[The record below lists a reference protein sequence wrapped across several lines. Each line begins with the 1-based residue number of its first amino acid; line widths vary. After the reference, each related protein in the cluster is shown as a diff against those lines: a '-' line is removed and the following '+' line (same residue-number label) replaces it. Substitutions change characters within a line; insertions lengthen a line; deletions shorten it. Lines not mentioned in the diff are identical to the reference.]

1 METLQS
7 VWQEFELPKDA
18 LSSLHLTDEAQSL
31 PSAFHVG
38 TAAQTSIG
46 LAAATAGLI
55 YRQRA
60 GETQFIE
67 ISKHAAELE
76 CTGYFEFNGKAIN
89 AWEKFSGLYQTSD
102 GHVRIHANF
111 DHHRDGV
118 LALLGLGDADE
129 TSKEDVQA
137 ALMSWEAEAFE
148 QQASERGLVVA
159 KVRSFEEWDAHPH
172 AHWARTQPLINARQ
186 VSAGPICTLNEIGA
200 EERPLTGLRVLDLTR
215 ILAGPICG
223 RTLAGYGADV
233 MLVNSPNLPNI
244 ANIIDTSRGKR
255 SVHLD
260 LLEEADRGRFREL
273 VRDADVLV
281 QGYRPGGLADLGF
294 SEEELAKLNPN
305 VVCVSLSAYGSD
317 GPWGDR
323 RGFDSLVQTASGF
336 NHAEAQAAGAT
347 EPKTMPVPILD
358 YASGFLMA
366 FAAQVG
372 LYRRSTLGGSWAFEV
387 SLLQTAYWLR
397 GMGQRTDGFSVPKFK
412 FKDALRGFRCAHGEL
427 MAMPHGAQFSA
438 TPVCWQRASVQP
450 GTDKPEW

>member
-1 METLQS
+1 MEALQS
-7 VWQEFELPKDA
+7 IWKDFELPVGT
-18 LSSLHLTDEAQSL
+18 LSSVHLTEEAQSL
-31 PSAFHVG
+31 PSSFHVG

-46 LAAATAGLI
+46 LAAAAAGLA
-55 YRQRA
+55 YEQRA
-60 GETQFIE
+60 GESQSIE
-67 ISKHAAELE
+67 VSKHAAELE
-76 CTGYFEFNGKAIN
+76 CTGYFEFNGEALN
-89 AWEKFSGLYQTSD
+89 AWEKFSGVYETSD

-118 LALLGLGDADE
+118 LELLDLGDADE
-129 TSKEDVQA
+129 TSKEDVQV
-137 ALMSWEAEAFE
+137 ALMSWQAEEFE
-148 QQASERGLVVA
+148 QQASDRGLVVA
-159 KVRSFEEWDAHPH
+159 KVRTFAEWDAHPH

-186 VSAGPICTLNEIGA
+186 IRTGPPRPLNKIGP
-200 EERPLTGLRVLDLTR
+200 EERPLTGVRVLDLTR

-244 ANIIDTSRGKR
+244 ASIIDTSRGKR

-260 LLEEADRGRFREL
+260 LLQEDERRKFCDL

-281 QGYRPGGLADLGF
+281 QGYRPGGLAALGF
-294 SEEELAKLNPN
+294 SEEELVRLNPTL
-305 VVCVSLSAYGSD
+305 VCVSLSAYGSD

-336 NHAEAQAAGAT
+336 NHAEAHAAGSSQ
-347 EPKTMPVPILD
+347 PKTMPVPILD

-372 LYRRSTLGGSWAFEV
+372 LYKRSTQGGSWSFEV
-387 SLLQTAYWLR
+387 SLLQTANWLR
-397 GMGQRTDGFSVPKFK
+397 RMGQRSDGFSVPKFK
-412 FKDALRGFRCAHGEL
+412 FKDALREFRCAHGDL

-438 TPVCWQRASVQP
+438 TPVYWQRASVQP